1 MAVPLP
7 VRPRS
12 GCSLRRPIGY
22 VAILTGRLRPTEDI
36 DIIPETLSGSET
48 EQLVTELRDRGYWG
62 MAMPLDE
69 MYSVVSEGS
78 RIRIAE
84 KGGDVSERRDVV
96 CFERC

>member
-1 MAVPLP
+1 
-7 VRPRS
+7 
-12 GCSLRRPIGY
+12 
-22 VAILTGRLRPTEDI
+22 LRPTEDI

-69 MYSVVSEGS
+69 MYSMVSEGS

-84 KGGDVSERRDVV
+84 EGEMYPNVET
-96 CFERC
+96 